1 MLCDNMRSLTQN
13 KTFIKIEGKLTLELI
28 GQLGIFL
35 FSKAALECR
44 HNRSR
49 RPRQNIIDGGYLACS
64 KFSGKKG

>member
-35 FSKAALECR
+35 FRKAFI
-44 HNRSR
+44 N
-49 RPRQNIIDGGYLACS
+49 
-64 KFSGKKG
+64 KKY